1 MSNSNDIAITDIV
14 RGLQDVKIERGDVV
28 LVHSAMRTFGKVQGG
43 GKTVVEAFLKVLGPE
58 GTLIMPTF
66 TFAHEAEK
74 EPVIDPQND
83 KSEMGAISESVRLH
97 PEALRSTA
105 FRHSFAAI
113 GRRAEVITRVDPK
126 LSPFDLRSSF
136 GVMLALNA
144 KVLLAGLTYSSC
156 TSHHFA
162 EWVCDVPYRHAIPLN
177 VKVRR
182 PDGSIVLQQMTD
194 YQPKPGKDGSYY
206 GSRHTDFNFLGKMLE
221 DKKLVNISCI
231 GNAVIRSFT
240 MRDIISLAESE
251 AKKDYNVFRVGEGG
265 KSGYFTPLDV
275 GQIVISGDMKD
286 GAGRSAHY
294 QWCVRDETKLMA
306 NK

>member
-1 MSNSNDIAITDIV
+1 MSKENEITLDDIV
-14 RGLQDVKIERGDVV
+14 SGLQDAKIERGDVV

-43 GKTVVEAFLKVLGPE
+43 GKTVVEAFLKVLGTE

-66 TFAHEAEK
+66 TFAHESEK
-74 EPVIDPQND
+74 EPIIDPQND
-83 KSEMGAISESVRLH
+83 KSEMGAISEAVRLH

-136 GVMLALNA
+136 GVMLALDA

-177 VKVRR
+177 VNVRR
-182 PDGSIVLQQMTD
+182 PDGSIVVQQMTD

-221 DKKLVNISCI
+221 DKKQVNISFI

-240 MRDIISLAESE
+240 MRNLISLADAE
-251 AKKDYNVFRVGEGG
+251 AKKDYNVFRVGEGSQ
-265 KSGYFTPLDV
+265 SGYFTPLAV
-275 GQIVISGDMKD
+275 GRIVISEEMKD
-286 GAGRSAHY
+286 GAGRAAHY
-294 QWCVRDETKLMA
+294 QWCVCDENKLMA

>member
-136 GVMLALNA
+136 GVMLALDA

-182 PDGSIVLQQMTD
+182 PDGSIVVQQMTD

-221 DKKLVNISCI
+221 DKKQVNISFI

-240 MRDIISLAESE
+240 MRNLISLADAE
-251 AKKDYNVFRVGEGG
+251 AKKDYNVFRVGEGI
-265 KSGYFTPLDV
+265 KSGYFTPLAV
-275 GQIVISGDMKD
+275 GRIVISEEMKD
-286 GAGRSAHY
+286 GAGRAAHY
-294 QWCVRDETKLMA
+294 QWCVCDENKLMA